1 MVMRLLFF
9 LLFPIIFPHDLK
21 AQVPN
26 RMSYQAVVRDATNNL
41 LNDALIGVQI
51 SILKGSV
58 NGIIVYSETHSPT
71 TNSNGLMSIEVGG
84 GVFGVGSFSL
94 INWADGPYF
103 LKTAIDPLGGTNY
116 TIIGTSQLLSVPFAL
131 YAASSGSSIPGPQ
144 GPPGFLSNGSNA
156 GNTPF
161 WDGTMWVVDN
171 SNLHNSGAGIGIGTN
186 NPSPSAKLDVSSS
199 TQGFLPPRL
208 TKSQRDAIVS
218 PALGLTIYNITDN
231 CLQWWNGN
239 VWYDGCGNNSV
250 AGSIGFL
257 NCSSINNF
265 GTLTVGSPAI
275 GVSFEVGYSG
285 GNGGSHTGQTVSS
298 TGITGLNAVLSPG
311 DFLIGNGSLTY
322 SINGTPSGSGI
333 ASFNLNIGG
342 MSCVVNVLINDVL
355 GANTPATCGATNV
368 HNPQLNYGLL
378 MDQDGNSY
386 KTIIIGNQTWMAEN
400 LKVRHYQNGD
410 LIPLVT
416 NDVAWSG
423 LSSGATCWYNNDS
436 STYDCP
442 FGKLYNWHAVVDA
455 RNVCPSGWHVP
466 TDEDWSTLINFLD
479 PNANGGDNY
488 SNIAGGKM
496 KSSTTQY
503 WQSPNTIANNESGFS
518 GMPSGYRINNGTF
531 DVILYSSPIWS
542 SSDFMISNVSY
553 GFIREL
559 YFSLGNANRYLM
571 PKEVGLS
578 VRCVKD

>member
-1 MVMRLLFF
+1 MRLL
-9 LLFPIIFPHDLK
+9 LLFCVLLFFTNTLK
-21 AQVPN
+21 AQPPN

-51 SILKGSV
+51 SILKGAV

-84 GVFGVGSFSL
+84 GLFEVGSFST

-116 TIIGTSQLLSVPFAL
+116 TIIGTSQLLSVPYAL

-144 GPPGFLSNGSNA
+144 GPQGLLSNGADA

-161 WDGTMWVVDN
+161 WDGTMWVVNN

-186 NPSPSAKLDVSSS
+186 NPSPSAKLDISSS

-208 TKSQRDAIVS
+208 TTSQRDAIVS
-218 PALGLTIYNITDN
+218 PALGLTIYNVTDN

-239 VWYDGCGNNSV
+239 VWYDGCGNNIV

-265 GTLTVGSPAI
+265 GVLTVGSPAI
-275 GVSFEVGYSG
+275 GVSFEVGYAG
-285 GNGGSHTGQTVSS
+285 GNGGAHTGQIVSS

-322 SINGTPSGSGI
+322 SINGTPSGSGF

-342 MSCVVNVLINDVL
+342 QSCVVNVLINAVI
-355 GANTPATCGATNV
+355 GANSPASCGATNV
-368 HNPQLNYGLL
+368 HNPQSNYGLL
-378 MDQDGNSY
+378 IDQDGNSY
-386 KTIIIGNQTWMAEN
+386 KTIVIGNQTWMAEN
-400 LKVRHYQNGD
+400 LKVGHYQNGD

-416 NDVAWSG
+416 NNVAWSG

-436 STYDCP
+436 LTYDCP
-442 FGKLYNWHAVVDA
+442 FGKLYNWYAVGDA
-455 RNVCPSGWHVP
+455 RNICPSGWHVP
-466 TDEDWSTLINFLD
+466 TDEDWSTLINFID

-518 GMPSGYRINNGTF
+518 GMPNGYRINNGTF

-542 SSDFMISNVSY
+542 SSDFMLSNISY

-559 YFSLGNANRYLM
+559 YYSLGNANRYLM
-571 PKEVGLS
+571 PKESGLS